1 MGISI
6 DSIWNKAQ
14 RLSASERLALS
25 RKLRDSVIESDV
37 ERQERTASEIDRFF
51 GGWNED
57 PRTTEDCIELL
68 RGNEKVRQKCVE
80 HNMLCCISA
89 VTAIE
94 LLYGAY
100 NAPEKYREQELTK
113 ARMLI
118 DYYTI
123 VGIEE
128 IPELFCSEKIRLEK
142 AGNIIEDFDLMI
154 GTTGVTGNLIVVTH
168 NIKHF
173 NRIEGLEYEDWAV

>member
-1 MGISI
+1 MSQFKYLLET
-6 DSIWNKAQ
+6 S
-14 RLSASERLALS
+14 
-25 RKLRDSVIESDV
+25 
-37 ERQERTASEIDRFF
+37 T
-51 GGWNED
+51 
-57 PRTTEDCIELL
+57 CIELL

-80 HNMLCCISA
+80 HNLLCCISA

-100 NAPEKYREQELTK
+100 NAPEKYREQELAK

-123 VGIEE
+123 IGIDET
-128 IPELFCSEKIRLEK
+128 PELFCSEKIRLEK

-154 GTTGVTGNLIVVTH
+154 GTTGVTGDLIVVTH

-173 NRIEGLEYEDWAV
+173 NRIKGLEYEDWAI

>member
-1 MGISI
+1 MSQFKYLLET
-6 DSIWNKAQ
+6 S
-14 RLSASERLALS
+14 
-25 RKLRDSVIESDV
+25 
-37 ERQERTASEIDRFF
+37 T
-51 GGWNED
+51 
-57 PRTTEDCIELL
+57 CIELL
-68 RGNEKVRQKCVE
+68 RGNEKVRQKCVK

-100 NAPEKYREQELTK
+100 NAPEKYREQELAK

-118 DYYTI
+118 DYYTV
-123 VGIEE
+123 VGIDE
-128 IPELFCSEKIRLEK
+128 IPEMFCSEKSRLEK

-154 GTTGVTGNLIVVTH
+154 GVTAVTGNLIVVTH

-173 NRIEGLEYEDWAV
+173 NRIEGIEYEDWAI

>member
-1 MGISI
+1 MEPS
-6 DSIWNKAQ
+6 
-14 RLSASERLALS
+14 
-25 RKLRDSVIESDV
+25 
-37 ERQERTASEIDRFF
+37 T
-51 GGWNED
+51 
-57 PRTTEDCIELL
+57 CIELL

-89 VTAIE
+89 ITAIE

-113 ARMLI
+113 ARLLI
-118 DYYTI
+118 DYYSI
-123 VGIEE
+123 VGIDE

-142 AGNIIEDFDLMI
+142 LGNIIEDFDLMI

>member
-1 MGISI
+1 MSQFKYLLET
-6 DSIWNKAQ
+6 S
-14 RLSASERLALS
+14 
-25 RKLRDSVIESDV
+25 
-37 ERQERTASEIDRFF
+37 T
-51 GGWNED
+51 
-57 PRTTEDCIELL
+57 CIELL

-128 IPELFCSEKIRLEK
+128 IPELFCCEKIRLEK